1 MNRASPFRP
10 ARRSHGPEA
19 SPFSLADLVAALCA
33 GCVPAQGLD
42 LLLDRVEGRR

>member
-1 MNRASPFRP
+1 MTRAFPFLP
-10 ARRSHGPEA
+10 ARRAHGPEA
-19 SPFSLADLVAALCA
+19 PSFTLADLVAALCA